1 MTAKPRTG
9 TVILDGEEPSGDGSQ
24 GVFDA
29 ANDIEGG
36 ALIDISEEIRSTS
49 GVVVQV
55 VRQEPR
61 EYQGHVADMTVG
73 EFSAQKVADLYGPGV
88 YRVRFIGPNKRFLP
102 GGGQLKIAPKRVPG
116 GEQPASGGNDV
127 HSILQLFARR
137 DSEDRERRARE
148 EEAGRVRRDD
158 WIKIGLSSLGG
169 IATLVSAFKTGGGT
183 NSDLMTAVLAA
194 LKPTPQMT
202 PADMVGMLSQLKE
215 LSGGSDKADPI
226 DQLSKLLTVARDL
239 GGDSDGGGKST
250 WIDLVRDGLK
260 AAPDLLAGMQRAGP
274 QTVQVMP
281 GAPIPTLQP
290 QAQIPQGEPAQP
302 APQEGQDMWVLIQ
315 PILHDIANKIEV
327 WAKAGKN
334 AQLRA
339 EVLLD
344 DLPQWLADRLKPEQ
358 ALEFLNHPQW
368 WEHLTA
374 FHPPLAQYRAWIDD
388 MRAELIELVKEQIK
402 DAADKA
408 EPAAE
413 RHGE

>member
-24 GVFDA
+24 GIFDA

-116 GEQPASGGNDV
+116 AEQPASGGNDV

-194 LKPTPQMT
+194 LKPAPQMT

-239 GGDSDGGGKST
+239 GGGGDSGGSSN

-260 AAPDLLAGMQRAGP
+260 AAPDILSGMQRAGP
-274 QTVQVMP
+274 QVVQVQSVP
-281 GAPIPTLQP
+281 GAPLQP
-290 QAQIPQGEPAQP
+290 QAQIPQSEPAQP

-315 PILHDIANKIEV
+315 PVLHNIAVSIEG
-327 WAKAGKN
+327 WARDGKD
-334 AQLRA
+334 AALRA

-344 DLPQWLADRLKPEQ
+344 DLPKWLADRLKPEE
-358 ALEFLNHPQW
+358 ALVFLNHPQW

-374 FHPPLAQYRAWIDD
+374 FHPPLAQYKEWIDD

-402 DAADKA
+402 EAATP
-408 EPAAE
+408 PAAE
-413 RHGE
+413 NTGE